1 VAAEEL
7 PMSRVF
13 LVSCALVL
21 STVDARAAEP
31 KPLWELASTPGPE
44 PAAAPGWLSYS
55 PTGDAIVAVTVRASA
70 GERPD
75 YHFHLRVWDA
85 ATRKERFNAALGA
98 GKSFHWGDE
107 LAGFPSDD
115 TVMTGGQ
122 MVVVR
127 NLVNGNQTTSQPT
140 NGLADYAVWAVPDLK
155 ESFHLRRDPE
165 RFNQPV
171 EFTFRGQFVNHFDE
185 WGGRMSRGQ
194 NGMVS
199 ATLAPPRE
207 GLRTEV
213 LALNAGRTRLA
224 VAFRDESPSVPRQ
237 HVLALYRVKT
247 VEEFE
252 FESIAEVANP
262 HPGPVTALTFA
273 RNGRL
278 LASGA
283 EDGSVLVWDLS
294 HGTLSKPR
302 TVLSGVAAHRVYS
315 LAFSNDWR
323 YLAAA
328 TWDRSKPNLYIIDID
343 SGRVVSSLKLE
354 RQLTAVAWHPEG
366 HTLLTTGVSGT
377 IKAWDV
383 AALMKGN

>member
-21 STVDARAAEP
+21 PTIATRAAEH
-31 KPLWELASTPGPE
+31 KPLWDLPSTPSPE

-75 YHFHLRVWDA
+75 YTFHLRVWDA
-85 ATRKERFNAALGA
+85 ATRKERFNAALGT
-98 GKSFHWGDE
+98 GKSFHWGDQ
-107 LAGFPSDD
+107 LASFQSDD
-115 TVMTGGQ
+115 SVMTGGQ
-122 MVVVR
+122 TIVVR
-127 NLVNGNQTTSQPT
+127 SLANGNQTTSMPT
-140 NGLADYAVWAVPDLK
+140 SGLADHAVWAVPDLK

-165 RFNQPV
+165 RFNLPV
-171 EFTFRGQFVNHFDE
+171 EFTYRGQFANHFDE
-185 WGGRMSRGQ
+185 WGGRMGRGQ
-194 NGMVS
+194 NGMLT
-199 ATLAPPRE
+199 ATLAPPRD
-207 GLRTEV
+207 GLRTEA
-213 LALNAGRTRLA
+213 LAFNAGRTRLA
-224 VAFRDESPSVPRQ
+224 VAFRDESAAIPRR

-252 FESIAEVANP
+252 FDSIAEATNS

-278 LASGA
+278 LATGA
-283 EDGSVLVWDLS
+283 EDGSVLVWDL
-294 HGTLSKPR
+294 GNGLLSRPR

-328 TWDRSKPNLYIIDID
+328 TWDRSKPNLYLIDID
-343 SGRVVSSLKLE
+343 SGRVVSSLRLE
-354 RQLTAVAWHPEG
+354 RQLTGVAWHPEG

-383 AALMKGN
+383 ATLMRGN